1 MRSPRST
8 RVLVE
13 PEGMGRPFVAPV
25 VLPVEVE
32 DDSEELDDIATDRE
46 RARQEGYREGR
57 LEAEREL
64 EHELERVRT
73 RVVETLKHLADLE
86 CELTRRHE
94 NLLLEI
100 AIDAASRIVRE
111 RLEAGDPMAARA
123 LAEALMT
130 LPAAATVR
138 ARLNPADLERVA
150 DRVRGEVDA
159 GRIELVADADI
170 SPGGVLVMSAVG
182 NVDARLE
189 TAMAAVREAALGDG
203 EAP

>member
-25 VLPVEVE
+25 VLPAEVE
-32 DDSEELDDIATDRE
+32 DDSEERDEIATDRE
-46 RARQEGYREGR
+46 RAREEGYREGR
-57 LEAEREL
+57 LEAEGEL
-64 EHELERVRT
+64 EQELERVRT
-73 RVVETLKHLADLE
+73 RTAETLKQLADLE
-86 CELTRRHE
+86 RELTRRHE
-94 NLLLEI
+94 KLLLEI
-100 AIDAASRIVRE
+100 AIEAASRIVRE
-111 RLEAGDPMAARA
+111 RLDAADPIAARA
-123 LAEALMT
+123 LAEALMS
-130 LPAAATVR
+130 LPAVATVR

-159 GRIELVADADI
+159 GRIELAPDADI
-170 SPGGVLVMSAVG
+170 SPGGVIVESAVG

-189 TAMAAVREAALGDG
+189 TAMAAVHDAAFGDG